1 MNKLILAQG
10 AEHTNPARLQ
20 KIVRTIQNEQ
30 GMSKYSIT
38 DQTRDYLIGKFGVD
52 PAIDLRKFTYVT
64 EEKFDGYSYINQ
76 GGEFYSKRLSSAKG
90 HEGEPVC
97 KSDCIH
103 ISGILRSIYKAC
115 GANLHGELYVPG
127 GISDDVTKILG
138 CTPELAIK
146 RTMDTDPGKRLH
158 YMLIDIREYRGYN
171 LVNEPYWVRRA
182 ILQDMY
188 MNYVVKGNLDPD
200 HYIVLPPILSGDPCE
215 HFSRIVNAGG
225 EGVIFKRT
233 SALYV
238 PGKKPADNWVKGK
251 KKITYDVVIMGFN
264 EGTGKNKDMFGS
276 IKFGHYIDGKLT
288 PCGNCSSGL
297 DDETRARIAK
307 DPDSFIGQV
316 MEIEAIQESVKSF
329 RNAVF
334 LRLRDDKGPEECV
347 PINIRVKTR
356 LI

>member
-20 KIVRTIQNEQ
+20 KIVRTIQSEQ

-76 GGEFYSKRLSSAKG
+76 GGEFYSTRLSSAKG

-138 CTPELAIK
+138 CTPELAI
-146 RTMDTDPGKRLH
+146 
-158 YMLIDIREYRGYN
+158 
-171 LVNEPYWVRRA
+171 
-182 ILQDMY
+182 
-188 MNYVVKGNLDPD
+188 
-200 HYIVLPPILSGDPCE
+200 
-215 HFSRIVNAGG
+215 
-225 EGVIFKRT
+225 
-233 SALYV
+233 
-238 PGKKPADNWVKGK
+238 
-251 KKITYDVVIMGFN
+251 
-264 EGTGKNKDMFGS
+264 
-276 IKFGHYIDGKLT
+276 
-288 PCGNCSSGL
+288 
-297 DDETRARIAK
+297 
-307 DPDSFIGQV
+307 
-316 MEIEAIQESVKSF
+316 
-329 RNAVF
+329 
-334 LRLRDDKGPEECV
+334 
-347 PINIRVKTR
+347 
-356 LI
+356 